1 MVRVLTSRS
10 PIVVSKA
17 DEALIRLVR
26 KLAESVDGDVDKGV
40 ATLAA
45 SLIVE
50 KGLKDPRL
58 LRIVFYYLYGGKGVK
73 LTKED
78 RMVLEKLRTAVKEAL
93 EKYRRSQVIEVILD
107 TQTFAV
113 QKVQSYGGEKEEGE
127 EEDPVMMFLL
137 FTEYMAG
144 A

>member
-1 MVRVLTSRS
+1 MGDKGY

-17 DEALIRLVR
+17 DEDLIRLVKR
-26 KLAESVDGDVDKGV
+26 LAETVDGEVDRGV

-45 SLIVE
+45 SLILE
-50 KGLKDPRL
+50 KRLRDPRL

-78 RMVLEKLRTAVKEAL
+78 RQILEKLRQAVREAL

-107 TQTFAV
+107 TQTFSV
-113 QKVQSYGGEKEEGE
+113 KKVLGYGGEVE

-137 FTEYMAG
+137 LSEYLAG